1 MKPAVTLASDP
12 GPFPDP
18 PSLGSEG
25 SPSAACCLAALL
37 GGEAQRSL
45 RRAHGI
51 LAQAALLE
59 LRGQPAQAL
68 RSEFGLEWDE
78 ALRLEAA
85 LYLASHLRLQRQAR
99 RPAMQSAR
107 QVYRH
112 LGARLGTLQRE
123 TLQVLLLDGK
133 HRLLRQVTV
142 SVGTLT
148 SSLVHPREVFRPA
161 IRHAAAALIL
171 VHNHP
176 SGDPE
181 PSLEDIRVTRRIL
194 ETGSLLGIPL
204 LDHVIIG
211 CGAFASLRERV
222 SLPWSKRE

>member
-1 MKPAVTLASDP
+1 MDS

-18 PSLGSEG
+18 PGLGSEG
-25 SPSAACCLAALL
+25 NPSAASCLAVLL
-37 GGEAQRSL
+37 GGDPERGL

-68 RSEFGLEWDE
+68 CSDFGLEWSE

-85 LYLASHLRLQRQAR
+85 LHLASHLRLQRQAR

-112 LGARLGTLQRE
+112 LGARLGALQRE

-133 HRLLRQVTV
+133 HRLLRHVTV

-211 CGAFASLRERV
+211 AGAFASLRERV
-222 SLPWSKRE
+222 SLPWSKRA